1 MKDQNTAAKTNRSFK
16 MPHAYVIIVLLLA
29 VVSLLTYFIPA
40 GSYARYEDETGRS
53 VVDPG
58 AFAYSEESNP
68 VSILQIPS
76 MIVKAIEKNASLI
89 FSIIIIA
96 GALEI
101 ILSTGM
107 FHAFCN
113 KLSRACAKSGKEIL
127 FIPAIT
133 LIFTL
138 IGLTQ
143 STDKFIAFGPIGVML
158 AVTLGYDA
166 IVGIAIVLLGV
177 GVGFSVGALH
187 TTTAVAQQ
195 ISGLDLYSG
204 IGVRVVVTIIF
215 YLITTLYICQ
225 YAKRIKDDPAKSYL
239 HNVEGVMDFD
249 PAETEIAINWR
260 HFLVLGIFAAGLGV
274 LMWGC
279 LKKGWSF
286 QETSILF
293 LWVGILSGL
302 VYGIGPSQM
311 CKTFIKGCGGA
322 TGSALVVGFGA
333 AVSLVL
339 NEAGVIDTVVMG
351 LAQMLNAVPGALR
364 GTAMFAANIIIN
376 FFIPSGNGQA
386 AVVMPIMAPL
396 SDVIGVSRQTAVMAF
411 KLGDGLCNY
420 VLPHAAAL
428 MGFLGV
434 TGVPYDKWMK
444 FMLKLF
450 AIWFA
455 AGCVVCAVCQIIGY
469 V

>member
-1 MKDQNTAAKTNRSFK
+1 MKEQNNAAAKRSFK
-16 MPHAYVIIVLLLA
+16 MPHAYVIIVLLLV

-53 VVDPG
+53 VVDPTT
-58 AFAYSEESNP
+58 FAYSEESNP

-187 TTTAVAQQ
+187 TTAAVAQQ

-204 IGVRVVVTIIF
+204 IE
-215 YLITTLYICQ
+215 Q
-225 YAKRIKDDPAKSYL
+225 
-239 HNVEGVMDFD
+239 
-249 PAETEIAINWR
+249 
-260 HFLVLGIFAAGLGV
+260 AAGKQ
-274 LMWGC
+274 C
-279 LKKGWSF
+279 S
-286 QETSILF
+286 
-293 LWVGILSGL
+293 
-302 VYGIGPSQM
+302 
-311 CKTFIKGCGGA
+311 
-322 TGSALVVGFGA
+322 
-333 AVSLVL
+333 
-339 NEAGVIDTVVMG
+339 
-351 LAQMLNAVPGALR
+351 
-364 GTAMFAANIIIN
+364 
-376 FFIPSGNGQA
+376 
-386 AVVMPIMAPL
+386 
-396 SDVIGVSRQTAVMAF
+396 
-411 KLGDGLCNY
+411 
-420 VLPHAAAL
+420 
-428 MGFLGV
+428 
-434 TGVPYDKWMK
+434 
-444 FMLKLF
+444 
-450 AIWFA
+450 
-455 AGCVVCAVCQIIGY
+455 
-469 V
+469 

>member
-1 MKDQNTAAKTNRSFK
+1 M
-16 MPHAYVIIVLLLA
+16 V
-29 VVSLLTYFIPA
+29 VVSLLTYVIPA
-40 GSYARYEDETGRS
+40 GSYGRVEDPETGKTI
-53 VVDPG
+53 VDPTT
-58 AFAYSEESNP
+58 FAYSDESNP
-68 VSILQIPS
+68 VSILQIPT
-76 MIVKAIEKNASLI
+76 MIVQAIEKNASLI

-204 IGVRVVVTIIF
+204 ITVRLVVTVIF
-215 YLITTLYICQ
+215 YILTTVYICR
-225 YAKRIKDDPAKSYL
+225 YASRIKKDPSKSFLYK
-239 HNVEGVMDFD
+239 VEGVMKFD
-249 PAETEIAINWR
+249 PSESEIQIVWK
-260 HFLVLGIFAAGLGV
+260 HFLVLAIFVAGLGI

-302 VYGIGPSQM
+302 VYGIKPSQI

-322 TGSALVVGFGA
+322 TGAALVVGFGA

-339 NEAGVIDTVVMG
+339 NTAGVIDTVVMG
-351 LAQMLNAVPGALR
+351 LAQALNVVPKFLR
-364 GTAMFAANIIIN
+364 GPAMFLANVIIN
-376 FFIPSGNGQA
+376 FFIPSCNGQA
-386 AVVMPIMAPL
+386 AVVMPIMAPCPTSSASPVRPLLWL
-396 SDVIGVSRQTAVMAF
+396 SSSATACETMF
-411 KLGDGLCNY
+411 CPMPLL
-420 VLPHAAAL
+420 
-428 MGFLGV
+428 
-434 TGVPYDKWMK
+434 
-444 FMLKLF
+444 
-450 AIWFA
+450 
-455 AGCVVCAVCQIIGY
+455 
-469 V
+469 

>member
-1 MKDQNTAAKTNRSFK
+1 
-16 MPHAYVIIVLLLA
+16 
-29 VVSLLTYFIPA
+29 
-40 GSYARYEDETGRS
+40 
-53 VVDPG
+53 
-58 AFAYSEESNP
+58 
-68 VSILQIPS
+68 
-76 MIVKAIEKNASLI
+76 
-89 FSIIIIA
+89 
-96 GALEI
+96 
-101 ILSTGM
+101 M

-138 IGLTQ
+138 IDLTQ

-204 IGVRVVVTIIF
+204 ITVRLVVTVIF
-215 YLITTLYICQ
+215 YILTMVYICR
-225 YAKRIKDDPAKSYL
+225 YASRIKKDPSKSCLYK
-239 HNVEGVMDFD
+239 VEGVMNFD
-249 PAETEIAINWR
+249 PSESEIQIVWK
-260 HFLVLGIFAAGLGV
+260 HFLVLAIFVAGLGI

-302 VYGIGPSQM
+302 VYGIKPSQI

-322 TGSALVVGFGA
+322 TGAALVVGFGA

-339 NEAGVIDTVVMG
+339 NTAGVIDTVVMG
-351 LAQMLNAVPGALR
+351 LAQALNVVPKFLR
-364 GTAMFAANIIIN
+364 GPAMFLANVIIN
-376 FFIPSGNGQA
+376 FFIPSGNGEA
-386 AVVMPIMAPL
+386 AMVMPIMAPPVRRHRRL
-396 SDVIGVSRQTAVMAF
+396 PSDRCYGFQAQRRPVQLCSAPCRCS
-411 KLGDGLCNY
+411 DGLPRRDRRSLRQMDEVHAEAVRDLARSRLRRMCG
-420 VLPHAAAL
+420 LPDDWLRLILRAFPAQNENVRGEYGFNTHCSEADCRHVPSDGDWMAA
-428 MGFLGV
+428 V
-434 TGVPYDKWMK
+434 
-444 FMLKLF
+444 
-450 AIWFA
+450 
-455 AGCVVCAVCQIIGY
+455 
-469 V
+469 